1 MIPQPQ
7 RALAVGPVVA
17 ANVNTAA
24 ELSLIGVSTLPDGV
38 AVWITQ
44 TQQLAILQ
52 ASTLPV
58 ALNQVIASTQVG
70 RRWVVQPYPTG
81 SANPFAPQLDWW
93 FNSVTGDNRN
103 VGTNAGAP
111 LQTLAEWKRRVAG
124 CTLSSGL
131 YHLRF
136 GAAEPDPTL
145 NIDLAGNSQL
155 DLDFAPACT
164 QVAAA
169 TVNAFAMPNDVN
181 EYAYLTLVEALDL
194 TPHVDRMLQITSG
207 LNVWIAFIEVV
218 NPTGAGTNTARISLP
233 VRFDPL
239 AAGYTQGIS
248 AFAGA
253 IVNGDAVA
261 VLTLPDCGQPTLE
274 ARHTALDT
282 TQRSITMHHFRTGF
296 VGAQGGVQILSPLGA
311 SNAFFAANF
320 NVTFVQGNGW
330 AIGCKNTGGGQWLGN
345 GVRDFMT
352 ILTNGMPSLVAQNC
366 VFDIATG
373 VSDLLMMNIL
383 ADLNGAVGAGGAI
396 DCIGGEVWFAGT
408 HNMLCDCTDF
418 SVLTVIG
425 STGANVVR
433 LMKTSGS
440 LYGTNNTAA
449 ARQGYWCSAPGVMFL
464 VDALPTLTCTGA
476 GGTDTRICGVNNAWG
491 AYPVAATP
499 QLSGVA
505 LMVN

>member
-1 MIPQPQ
+1 MRPQPQ

-17 ANVNTAA
+17 ANVNTVA
-24 ELSLIGVSTLPDGV
+24 EFASIGVSTLPDGV
-38 AVWITQ
+38 GVWITQ

-52 ASTLPV
+52 TSALPV
-58 ALNQVIASTQVG
+58 ATNQVIASTQAG
-70 RRWVVQPYPTG
+70 RRWIVQPYPTG
-81 SANPFAPQLDWW
+81 AANPFAPELNWW
-93 FNSVTGDNRN
+93 FNSLTGNDSAA
-103 VGTNAGAP
+103 GTNAGAP
-111 LQTLAEWKRRVAG
+111 LRTLAEWKRRIAG
-124 CTLSSGL
+124 CTLSSGI

-155 DLDFAPACT
+155 DLDFSPACT

-169 TVNAFAMPNDVN
+169 TVNAYTDPNDVN

-194 TPHVDRMLQITSG
+194 TPHVDRLVQITHG
-207 LNVWIAFIEVV
+207 ANVWIAFIEVV
-218 NPTGAGTNTARISLP
+218 NPIGAGTNTARISLP
-233 VRFDPL
+233 VAFDPL
-239 AAGYTQGIS
+239 AAGYTQGNS
-248 AFAGA
+248 VFPGG

-261 VLTLPDCGQPTLE
+261 IFTLPDCGQPTLE
-274 ARHTALDT
+274 ARHTGLDT

-330 AIGCKNTGGGQWLGN
+330 AIGCKSTGGGQWLGN
-345 GVRDFMT
+345 GTRDFMT

-366 VFDIATG
+366 VFDVATA

-383 ADLNGAVGAGGAI
+383 ADLNGAIGAGGAI
-396 DCIGGEVWFAGT
+396 DCIGGLIWFAGD

-418 SVLTVIG
+418 SVLTAIG
-425 STGANVVR
+425 STGANVQKII
-433 LMKTSGS
+433 KTSGS
-440 LYGTNNTAA
+440 LYGTNNIGVA
-449 ARQGYWCSAPGVMFL
+449 QHGYWCSAPGLMFL
-464 VDALPTLTCTGA
+464 VDAVPTLTCTGA